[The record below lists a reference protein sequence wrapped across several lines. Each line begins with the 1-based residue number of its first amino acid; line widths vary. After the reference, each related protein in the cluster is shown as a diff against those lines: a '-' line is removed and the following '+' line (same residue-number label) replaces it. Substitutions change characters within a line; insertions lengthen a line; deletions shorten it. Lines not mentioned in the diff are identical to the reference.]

1 MTDLDWPNEALNDP
15 KPDEKERNRLR
26 SARKRDVRASTLS
39 LQRIPKRERAQRRQQ
54 EPDDGRRRLPLTRG
68 ECEQVERP
76 CPFIS
81 CKWHLFLDVDRKNGS
96 IKFNYPDLLDH
107 TGAPEL
113 EYLSETCALDI
124 ADRGG
129 ITLEVLGE
137 ILNVTR
143 ERARQLEV
151 SATARL
157 ERHPLMRE
165 INDGYEPFDT
175 ESIFDNPYADADEE

>member
-54 EPDDGRRRLPLTRG
+54 EPDDGRLPLTRG

>member
-1 MTDLDWPNEALNDP
+1 MTDLDWPDEALNEP
-15 KPDEKERNRLR
+15 KLDEKERNRLR
-26 SARKRDVRASTLS
+26 SARKREVRASTLS
-39 LQRIPKRERAQRRQQ
+39 LKRLTKIARKRLQQ
-54 EPDDGRRRLPLTRG
+54 EEPDDGRRRLPLTRG
-68 ECEQVERP
+68 DCEQVERP

-96 IKFNYPDLLDH
+96 IKLNYPDLFDH
-107 TGAPEL
+107 NGAPEL
-113 EYLSETCALDI
+113 EYLNETCALDI

-157 ERHPLMRE
+157 ERHPLMQE

-175 ESIFDNPYADADEE
+175 ESVFDNPYADTEDS